1 MKGAMENEW
10 LCKTMPTV
18 WWWWVI
24 LYNAYPH
31 HHNYNITVLLHY
43 CKYAYTYVQVHGNIM
58 PLTTPVISE
67 PTGMDGLGWWDEWS
81 GKGMWTSSMCTYV
94 EGDGEVLP

>member
-31 HHNYNITVLLHY
+31 HHNYIIVLLQY
-43 CKYAYTYVQVHGNIM
+43 CKYAYMYKCMEILCHLQLQSFLS
-58 PLTTPVISE
+58 PLE
-67 PTGMDGLGWWDEWS
+67 WMAWDGGRNGVWS
-81 GKGMWTSSMCTYV
+81 GKGVVKECGPAAYV
-94 EGDGEVLP
+94 CGR